1 MKNHLLSTMAVCVFC
16 QINYAQNIQFEQ
28 VRPLP
33 PAPQNIADFDGV
45 DRSSIA
51 FADVDR
57 DNDPDVL
64 ITGYSNSE
72 SIAKL
77 YENDGIGNY
86 TEVTGTPFD
95 GVRFSSIAF
104 ADVDMDNDPDV
115 LITGENSSGQYVA
128 KLYQNDGTGHFTEVT
143 GTPFEGVRYSSIAF
157 ADVDGDNDPD
167 VLITGENN
175 FDQRIAIL
183 YQNDGTG
190 NFTKVTGT
198 SFDGV
203 DRSFIAFADVDKDND
218 QDILI
223 TGRNNFNQRTAKL
236 YENDGIGNYTEVT
249 DMPFDGVEHSS
260 IAFADVDKDNDLDVF
275 ITGRKGLSG
284 GIAKLY
290 ENDGNG
296 NFTEVVNTPFEGVRY
311 SSIAFADV
319 DNDSDQDVLITG
331 AQDSGPFIAKLY
343 ENDGTGNFTEVT
355 DTPFDGVYFS
365 SIAFADV
372 DKDNDQDVLITG
384 ENFIIQSIAKL
395 YQNDGT
401 GDFTEVTGSPF
412 DGVSRSSIAFADV
425 DKDNDL
431 DVLIVGYNHNN
442 PYKYIAKLYQNDGVG
457 NYTEVIDTPFDGV
470 RYASIAFSDVDNDQ
484 DQDVLITGRKN
495 SDQPIAKLYENDGS
509 GIFTEVTDTP
519 FDGVYNS
526 SIAFSDVDNDN
537 DQDVLITGRNNS
549 NQRIAKLYANDGTG
563 HFTEVTGT
571 PFDGVEHSS
580 IAFADIDKDNDQDV
594 LITGENNF
602 RQRIAILYENDGF
615 GNFTEV
621 INTPFDG
628 VNESS
633 IAFSDVDNDN
643 DPDVLITGHVAL
655 NGPIAK
661 LYENDGFGNFNE
673 VAGTPFVGVYLS
685 SLAFADVDK
694 DNDLDVLMTGEN
706 SSGQQTAKLYQND
719 GNRSFTEVIDTPFE
733 GVYLSSVVFADIDKD
748 NAPDVLIAGR
758 NKFHEP
764 ITKLYRNV
772 TDTETGI
779 RMIENGKAVFAVAY
793 PNPTSANV
801 NIEMRD
807 RLISGKERVE
817 VSNVMGKVVYQNTIS
832 TQQFVIDLSNN
843 KGVYFIHIITEKETN
858 TLKVIK
864 E

>member
-1 MKNHLLSTMAVCVFC
+1 M
-16 QINYAQNIQFEQ
+16 
-28 VRPLP
+28 
-33 PAPQNIADFDGV
+33 
-45 DRSSIA
+45 
-51 FADVDR
+51 
-57 DNDPDVL
+57 
-64 ITGYSNSE
+64 
-72 SIAKL
+72 
-77 YENDGIGNY
+77 
-86 TEVTGTPFD
+86 
-95 GVRFSSIAF
+95 
-104 ADVDMDNDPDV
+104 
-115 LITGENSSGQYVA
+115 
-128 KLYQNDGTGHFTEVT
+128 
-143 GTPFEGVRYSSIAF
+143 
-157 ADVDGDNDPD
+157 
-167 VLITGENN
+167 
-175 FDQRIAIL
+175 
-183 YQNDGTG
+183 
-190 NFTKVTGT
+190 
-198 SFDGV
+198 
-203 DRSFIAFADVDKDND
+203 
-218 QDILI
+218 
-223 TGRNNFNQRTAKL
+223 
-236 YENDGIGNYTEVT
+236 
-249 DMPFDGVEHSS
+249 
-260 IAFADVDKDNDLDVF
+260 
-275 ITGRKGLSG
+275 
-284 GIAKLY
+284 
-290 ENDGNG
+290 
-296 NFTEVVNTPFEGVRY
+296 
-311 SSIAFADV
+311 
-319 DNDSDQDVLITG
+319 
-331 AQDSGPFIAKLY
+331 
-343 ENDGTGNFTEVT
+343 
-355 DTPFDGVYFS
+355 
-365 SIAFADV
+365 
-372 DKDNDQDVLITG
+372 
-384 ENFIIQSIAKL
+384 
-395 YQNDGT
+395 
-401 GDFTEVTGSPF
+401 
-412 DGVSRSSIAFADV
+412 
-425 DKDNDL
+425 
-431 DVLIVGYNHNN
+431 IVGYNHNN